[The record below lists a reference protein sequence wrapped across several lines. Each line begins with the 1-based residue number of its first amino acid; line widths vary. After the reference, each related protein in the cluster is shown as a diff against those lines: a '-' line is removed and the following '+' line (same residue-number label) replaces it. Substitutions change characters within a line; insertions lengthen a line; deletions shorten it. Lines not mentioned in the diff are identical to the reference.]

1 MVGIRSR
8 IPVIIWGGLYGLA
21 VLSMASVGYQAGL
34 TVSRRSPAMVALV
47 LAFAFVLSLIA
58 NLDRPQEGL
67 LRVSQQAM
75 IDVQKS
81 METPQ
86 P

>member
-1 MVGIRSR
+1 MQASTQRSGTVELSER
-8 IPVIIWGGLYGLA
+8 LWIIGLNVA
-21 VLSMASVGYQAGL
+21 
-34 TVSRRSPAMVALV
+34 AMVALV